1 MTACISLLAAL
12 SAVDVSI
19 LEPVDGGVYNG
30 DWLTLRAIVENE
42 NILPDSVTFS
52 LNGEPFV
59 PIPRLVTDWPT
70 YMQNNVHNGFSPSPA
85 PMTNEVLWTAPVTGG
100 FHEFVNPIVV
110 NGVVYFLSGEGMAL
124 YALDAANGNI
134 LWSYETA
141 DSDDPPSY
149 SDGKLFFTSDSIYCI
164 DALTGERI
172 WAFSG
177 ADFSGG
183 TPCVMEN
190 RVACARAFDYPN
202 GKTTVYC
209 LSSEDGQVLWE
220 RNLDGTIGNC
230 IGGWNGMFFVGTSS
244 PSGLLCA
251 IDAGT
256 GEIIWSQSIVE
267 GGYWDT
273 SPTIVEGKIY
283 IGGVDGAVHRFDAM
297 TGTLEWETS
306 LGAVSVEPTP
316 AVFDGTI
323 ICGNIARSASDPGVL
338 AALDMSDGSIVWS
351 ISTSIHGSPVVA
363 DGVVFWGGFY
373 EPYRHIYA
381 ADASTGEIIW
391 SYDPNPGPLGL
402 QSTPAITDGVMY
414 FASTDYNLY
423 AFGTGLKW
431 TYRDDLY
438 ADLGSNSLIVD
449 SWSGGVI
456 AASDTIEFV
465 VTQTGVAVDP
475 MPGSSDPML
484 TISPNPFTTVTAVSF
499 EIAEPG
505 CSTVSVFDLSGRLVR
520 TLQHGELQAGEH
532 LLSWDGTDDSGR
544 RLPSGIY
551 ALLLSSPVGD
561 VARRVCLVR

>member
-1 MTACISLLAAL
+1 MRYLSNRHPLCSMERSFAA
-12 SAVDVSI
+12 
-19 LEPVDGGVYNG
+19 
-30 DWLTLRAIVENE
+30 
-42 NILPDSVTFS
+42 ILPGPPRSRRTGSARHVRRLDRLVHIH
-52 LNGEPFV
+52 LH
-59 PIPRLVTDWPT
+59 PRL
-70 YMQNNVHNGFSPSPA
+70 
-85 PMTNEVLWTAPVTGG
+85 
-100 FHEFVNPIVV
+100 
-110 NGVVYFLSGEGMAL
+110 
-124 YALDAANGNI
+124 
-134 LWSYETA
+134 
-141 DSDDPPSY
+141 
-149 SDGKLFFTSDSIYCI
+149 
-164 DALTGERI
+164 
-172 WAFSG
+172 
-177 ADFSGG
+177 
-183 TPCVMEN
+183 
-190 RVACARAFDYPN
+190 ACRRR
-202 GKTTVYC
+202 
-209 LSSEDGQVLWE
+209 Q
-220 RNLDGTIGNC
+220 
-230 IGGWNGMFFVGTSS
+230 
-244 PSGLLCA
+244 
-251 IDAGT
+251 
-256 GEIIWSQSIVE
+256 
-267 GGYWDT
+267 
-273 SPTIVEGKIY
+273 
-283 IGGVDGAVHRFDAM
+283 
-297 TGTLEWETS
+297 
-306 LGAVSVEPTP
+306 
-316 AVFDGTI
+316 
-323 ICGNIARSASDPGVL
+323 
-338 AALDMSDGSIVWS
+338 
-351 ISTSIHGSPVVA
+351 
-363 DGVVFWGGFY
+363 VVFWGGFY